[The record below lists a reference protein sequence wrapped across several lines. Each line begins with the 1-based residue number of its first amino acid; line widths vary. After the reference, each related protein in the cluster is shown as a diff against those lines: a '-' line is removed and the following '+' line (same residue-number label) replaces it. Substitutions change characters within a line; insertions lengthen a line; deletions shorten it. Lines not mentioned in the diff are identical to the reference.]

1 MLMKLTT
8 GKKHQYRNFRVKILR
23 WEKYWKILWIFW
35 CGIENHVQIFR
46 YPFLSDTKIY
56 IFAFASDWFNI
67 KKIRI
72 WKGLD
77 VSKFVPFF
85 KSVFQNNVCIVK
97 FQNNIQW
104 NLFKS
109 TTLGTKKYCPFLT
122 SGSWSGVNFN
132 NILWTR
138 FLHKSELSSFS
149 LITFGFVIFWC
160 QNIGKKVTHKML
172 KKLTPEVIDVI

>member
-1 MLMKLTT
+1 MKLTT

-56 IFAFASDWFNI
+56 IFAFASDWFNL

-77 VSKFVPFF
+77 VSNFFPFF
-85 KSVFQNNVCIVK
+85 KSVFQNNFCVVQ
-97 FQNNIQW
+97 FQNNIQSNLINRPPLDQKILAVVDRRSLFIGHWSNKTSKW
-104 NLFKS
+104 NLRMAFVMDR
-109 TTLGTKKYCPFLT
+109 
-122 SGSWSGVNFN
+122 WS
-132 NILWTR
+132 L
-138 FLHKSELSSFS
+138 
-149 LITFGFVIFWC
+149 
-160 QNIGKKVTHKML
+160 
-172 KKLTPEVIDVI
+172 